1 MKKSSSTVID
11 TAATRAAGVDS
22 IDPKLD
28 LGTGLTQPAY
38 KMALFETQAR
48 LAAYNTILS
57 QADEASNLFEAAER
71 SLNDLNERMLA
82 SVAARFGRDSHEY
95 EMAGGKRKSERK
107 RPVRK
112 IPAQIAA

>member
-22 IDPKLD
+22 IDRELD
-28 LGTGLTQPAY
+28 LGSGLTQVAY
-38 KMALFETQAR
+38 KTALAETQAK
-48 LAAYNTILS
+48 LGTYNTILS
-57 QADEASNLFEAAER
+57 QADEASNVFEGAER

-82 SVAARFGRDSHEY
+82 GVAARYGRDSHEY